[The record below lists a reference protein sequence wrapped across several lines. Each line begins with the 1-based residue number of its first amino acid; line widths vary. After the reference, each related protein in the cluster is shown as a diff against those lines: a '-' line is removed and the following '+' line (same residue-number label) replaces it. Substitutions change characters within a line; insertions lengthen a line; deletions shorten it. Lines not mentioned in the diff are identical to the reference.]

1 MTNNL
6 LIDQQKAHDAVSK
19 AKALFDEAKKHEDDA
34 QTALE
39 DANKQEADA
48 KKKYADVEAGFPC
61 HLPCNIHPL
70 QYSLVYV
77 FVHHP
82 CNTH

>member
-34 QTALE
+34 QGMPI
-39 DANKQEADA
+39 NRKQTRR
-48 KKKYADVEAGFPC
+48 KSMSRQRPGLSRLLSPVP
-61 HLPCNIHPL
+61 P
-70 QYSLVYV
+70 
-77 FVHHP
+77 
-82 CNTH
+82 